1 MRFWLAAIGCVQT
14 LRAPR
19 MKRLSAALLSLCCC
33 AVAVLA
39 ADEPRPVYLDPAAP
53 LDARVE
59 DLLPRLTLE
68 EKLGLVHADSKFS
81 TAGVPRLGIPKL
93 WISDGPHGVRE
104 EIGPHSWRPA
114 GRTDDFATW
123 LPVSIAL
130 AATWSP
136 ELAQAYGGVLAAE
149 ARARGKHILL
159 GPGVNLQRTPLNGR
173 TFEYLGEDPWLAS
186 RVAVGVIRGLQ
197 AGEVAACVKHFA
209 LNNQEHARGTIN
221 VEVDERPLRELY
233 LAPFEAAVREAGV
246 WSVMAAYNKFRGQH
260 CGHHGYLLNDVLK
273 GEWGFRGLVVSD
285 WGSTHST
292 AEAARDGLDLE
303 MGTRAP
309 SYGDYFL
316 AEPFRAGIERGEFPL
331 ALLEDKVRRNLRVRL
346 ATGALDGRAPGAL
359 NTRAHQALARQVAE
373 EGMVLLK
380 NSGALLPLD
389 LAQVRR
395 IAVIGDNAVRLQ
407 AHGGQSSE
415 IKAFHE
421 ITPLAGL
428 VERVDGRADV
438 TFSLGVVAPK
448 YRRLEAFDV
457 TGAAEYAAAPDR
469 RLDPAELVERAVA
482 AARQA
487 DVAIIVAGL
496 NHERHND
503 TESTD
508 RLSLDLPYGQPELI
522 ARVAAANPRTVVVL
536 VAGSPVAMDPWLEH
550 VPAVVQAWYAGM
562 EGGRAL
568 ASVLFGDVNP
578 SGKLPCTFP
587 RRLVDTAAHA
597 SGLARHYP
605 GEGGTVHY
613 DEGLLV
619 GYRWNDAKAVEPLF
633 PFGFG
638 LSYTSFE
645 LARLAVASGGEAGA
659 VATVECAVTNTGP
672 RAGAEVVQVY
682 VEPVAPA
689 VARPVRELK
698 GFAKIAVPPG
708 ETRTVRIP
716 LGPRAFSYYSP
727 ERRAWIAGAGEYRIV
742 VGRSS
747 RDLPLRASFQLTQP
761 IETR

>member
-1 MRFWLAAIGCVQT
+1 
-14 LRAPR
+14 
-19 MKRLSAALLSLCCC
+19 MKRLPAALLSLCCC
-33 AVAVLA
+33 AVALFA
-39 ADEPRPVYLDPAAP
+39 ADEPRPRYLDPAAP
-53 LDARVE
+53 LDERVE

-68 EKLGLVHADSKFS
+68 EKLGLIHADSKFS
-81 TAGVPRLGIPKL
+81 AAGVPRLGIPKL

-104 EIGPHSWRPA
+104 ELGPHTWRPA

-130 AATWSP
+130 AATWNP
-136 ELAQAYGGVLAAE
+136 ELAQAYGDVLAAE

-173 TFEYLGEDPWLAS
+173 TFEYLGEDPWLAA
-186 RVAVGVIRGLQ
+186 RMAVGVIRGMQ
-197 AGEVAACVKHFA
+197 AGDVAACVKHLA
-209 LNNQEHARGTIN
+209 LNNQEHERGTIN
-221 VEVDERPLRELY
+221 VEVDERALRELY
-233 LAPFEAAVREAGV
+233 LAPFEAAVREAGA
-246 WSVMAAYNKFRGQH
+246 WSVMGAYNKFRGQYCCH
-260 CGHHGYLLNDVLK
+260 NAYLLNDVLK
-273 GEWGFRGLVVSD
+273 GEWGFRGLVMSD
-285 WGSTHST
+285 WGGTHST

-303 MGTRAP
+303 MGTRGPYA
-309 SYGDYFL
+309 DYFL
-316 AEPFRAGIERGEFPL
+316 AAPFRAGIERGEFPL
-331 ALLEDKVRRNLRVRL
+331 ALLDDKVRRNLRVLL
-346 ATGALDGRAPGAL
+346 ATRALDARPAGAL

-373 EGMVLLK
+373 EGLVLLK

-389 LAQVRR
+389 LAKVRR

-415 IKAFHE
+415 IKAFYE

-428 VERVDGRADV
+428 LERVDGRADV
-438 TFSLGVVAPK
+438 TFSLGVVAPQ
-448 YRRLEAFDV
+448 YRRLESFDV
-457 TGAAEYAAAPDR
+457 TGTAEYAEAPDR
-469 RLDPAELVERAVA
+469 QLDPAELVERAVA
-482 AARQA
+482 AAQQA
-487 DVAIIVAGL
+487 DVAIVVAGL

-508 RLSLDLPYGQPELI
+508 RLALELPYGQPELI
-522 ARVAAANPRTVVVL
+522 ARVAEANPRTVVVL
-536 VAGSPVAMDPWLEH
+536 VAGSPVAMDPWLEK

-587 RRLVDTAAHA
+587 RRLADSAAHA
-597 SGLARHYP
+597 SGLPRHYP
-605 GEGGTVHY
+605 GEAGTVHY

-619 GYRWNDAKAVEPLF
+619 GYRWNDAKGVEPLF

-638 LSYTSFE
+638 LSYTTFA
-645 LARLAVASGGEAGA
+645 LAGLAVSPGGEVGA
-659 VATVECAVTNTGP
+659 VATIECAVTNTGA

-682 VEPVAPA
+682 VEPVSPA
-689 VARPVRELK
+689 VERPVRELK
-698 GFAKIAVPPG
+698 GFAKIALQPG

-727 ERRAWIAGAGEYRIV
+727 ERRAWIADAGEYRIV

-747 RDLPLRASFQLTQP
+747 RDLPLRAVFQLPTT
-761 IETR
+761 IETH

>member
-1 MRFWLAAIGCVQT
+1 
-14 LRAPR
+14 
-19 MKRLSAALLSLCCC
+19 MKRLPAALLSLCCC
-33 AVAVLA
+33 AAAVFA
-39 ADEPRPVYLDPAAP
+39 ADELRPRYLDPAAP
-53 LDARVE
+53 LDERVG
-59 DLLPRLTLE
+59 DLLPLLTLE
-68 EKLGLVHADSKFS
+68 EKLGLIHADSKFS

-104 EIGPHSWRPA
+104 EISAHSWRPA
-114 GRTDDFATW
+114 GRTDDFSTW

-130 AATWSP
+130 AATWNP

-173 TFEYLGEDPWLAS
+173 TFEYLGEDPWLAA
-186 RVAVGVIRGLQ
+186 RMAVGVIRGLQ
-197 AGEVAACVKHFA
+197 AGDVAACVKHFA
-209 LNNQEHARGTIN
+209 LNNQEHERGTIN
-221 VEVDERPLRELY
+221 VEVDERALRELY

-246 WSVMAAYNKFRGQH
+246 WSVMGAYNKFGGQYCCH
-260 CGHHGYLLNDVLK
+260 NAYLLNDVLK
-273 GEWGFRGLVVSD
+273 GEWGFRGLVMSD
-285 WGSTHST
+285 WGGTHST

-303 MGTRAP
+303 MGTRGP
-309 SYGDYFL
+309 YENYFL
-316 AEPFRAGIERGEFPL
+316 AAPFRAAIERGEFPL
-331 ALLEDKVRRNLRVRL
+331 ALLDDKVRRNLRVLL
-346 ATGALDGRAPGAL
+346 ATRALDGRAPGAL
-359 NTRAHQALARQVAE
+359 NTRAHQALARKVAE
-373 EGMVLLK
+373 EGLVLLK

-415 IKAFHE
+415 IKAFYE

-428 VERVDGRADV
+428 LERVDGRADV

-448 YRRLEAFDV
+448 YRRLESFDV
-457 TGAAEYAAAPDR
+457 TGSAEYAEAPDR
-469 RLDPAELVERAVA
+469 QLDPAELIERAVA
-482 AARQA
+482 AAQRA
-487 DVAIIVAGL
+487 DVAIVVAGL

-508 RLSLDLPYGQPELI
+508 RLSLELPYGQPELI
-522 ARVAAANPRTVVVL
+522 ARVAAANPRTIVVL
-536 VAGSPVAMDPWLEH
+536 VAGSPVAMDPWLEKT
-550 VPAVVQAWYAGM
+550 PAVVQAWYAGM

-587 RRLVDTAAHA
+587 RRLADSAAHA
-597 SGLARHYP
+597 SGLPRHYP
-605 GEGGTVHY
+605 GEAGTVHY

-619 GYRWNDAKAVEPLF
+619 GYRWNDAKGVEPLF

-638 LSYTSFE
+638 LSYTTFE
-645 LARLAVASGGEAGA
+645 LARLAVTPGGEDGA
-659 VATVECAVTNTGP
+659 VATVECAVTNTGA

-682 VEPVAPA
+682 VEAVSPA
-689 VARPVRELK
+689 VERPVRELK
-698 GFAKIAVPPG
+698 GFAKIALQPG
-708 ETRTVRIP
+708 ETRPVRIA

-727 ERRAWIAGAGEYRIV
+727 ERRAWIADAGEYRIV
-742 VGRSS
+742 IGRSS
-747 RDLPLRASFQLTQP
+747 RDLPLRAVFHLPTA
-761 IETR
+761 IETH